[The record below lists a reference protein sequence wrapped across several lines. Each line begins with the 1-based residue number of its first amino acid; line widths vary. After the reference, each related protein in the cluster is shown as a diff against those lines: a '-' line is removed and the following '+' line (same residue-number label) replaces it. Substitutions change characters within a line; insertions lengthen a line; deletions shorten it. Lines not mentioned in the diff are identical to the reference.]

1 MPKIAAS
8 IVFPVCGHP
17 LRNAVVELDN
27 SGFVLSVSSG
37 GANFRELAG
46 VEFYSGILI
55 PGLVDVLSGPGDN
68 LYSLIASGVRVAGR
82 IGNSGERR
90 GVSGSVV
97 AGSGVAGSGK
107 EGSGVAGSGNA
118 GSGKEGSGKEGSGKE
133 GSGKEGSGKEG
144 SGNAGSG
151 VAGSA
156 TELNEDY
163 RADPVAKSPG
173 KQATGGFV
181 REARNGRSLGYRIY
195 KDAYHFGKLF
205 RESGIEGMFL
215 FDGPGG
221 ESRVLAGTGG
231 NGLWGT
237 IQRLHEGNYGFNLLE
252 ILEMATLNGALATGY
267 NYEAGCISEGLNP
280 GLNIIEGIDP
290 SGMKLLPVSRLR
302 RLK

>member
-68 LYSLIASGVRVAGR
+68 LYSLVASGVRVAGR
-82 IGNSGERR
+82 IGNPGERR
-90 GVSGSVV
+90 GVSGSLV
-97 AGSGVAGSGK
+97 AGSGVAGSV
-107 EGSGVAGSGNA
+107 VAGSGDA
-118 GSGKEGSGKEGSGKE
+118 GSGKEGSG
-133 GSGKEGSGKEG
+133 
-144 SGNAGSG
+144 N
-151 VAGSA
+151 AGSA

-163 RADPVAKSPG
+163 RADPVAKNPG
-173 KQATGGFV
+173 KQPTGGFV
-181 REARNGRSLGYRIY
+181 RETRNGRSLGYRIY

-205 RESGIEGMFL
+205 RKSGIEGMFL

-237 IQRLHEGNYGFNLLE
+237 IQRLHEGNYGFTLLE

-302 RLK
+302 RLR

>member
-8 IVFPVCGHP
+8 IVFPVCGQP

-82 IGNSGERR
+82 IGNPGERR

-107 EGSGVAGSGNA
+107 ESSGVA
-118 GSGKEGSGKEGSGKE
+118 GSGKEGSGVAGSGKE

-144 SGNAGSG
+144 SGNAGS
-151 VAGSA
+151 A

-173 KQATGGFV
+173 KLATGGFV